1 MDCIEIQSVICR
13 TALYGLTTTS
23 VETELIQRQKT
34 IYPVSTYAF
43 CANNPV
49 KYIDS
54 DGRDVWE
61 INQFGEIINR
71 IKDKIQDA
79 FFIVQQVGGN
89 RQCIERQSVKF
100 DYGIIKDVRKPQD
113 STRDRDGKRP

>member
-34 IYPVSTYAF
+34 IYPVSPYAF

-61 INQFGEIINR
+61 SISSEKLSTGLKTKYKMRFLSYSKSGVIGSASKDNR
-71 IKDKIQDA
+71 
-79 FFIVQQVGGN
+79 
-89 RQCIERQSVKF
+89 
-100 DYGIIKDVRKPQD
+100 
-113 STRDRDGKRP
+113 

>member
-34 IYPVSTYAF
+34 IYPVSPYAF

-71 IKDKIQDA
+71 IKDKTQDA

-89 RQCIERQSVKF
+89 RQRIEGESVTF
-100 DYGIIKDVRKPQD
+100 DYDTIKDARKPQI
-113 STRDRDGKRP
+113 SMR

>member
-13 TALYGLTTTS
+13 TALYRLTTTS
-23 VETELIQRQKT
+23 VETELIHRQKT
-34 IYPVSTYAF
+34 IYPVSPYAF

-71 IKDKIQDA
+71 IKDKTHDA

-89 RQCIERQSVKF
+89 RQRIEGQSVTF
-100 DYGIIKDVRKPQD
+100 DYGIIKDARKPQI
-113 STRDRDGKRP
+113 SMRDRDGKRP